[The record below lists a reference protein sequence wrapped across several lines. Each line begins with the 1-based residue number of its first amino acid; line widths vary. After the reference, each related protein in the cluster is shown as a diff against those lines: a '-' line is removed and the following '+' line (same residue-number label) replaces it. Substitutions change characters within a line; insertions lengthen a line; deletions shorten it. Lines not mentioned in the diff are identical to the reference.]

1 MFANSI
7 LLSKRPREST
17 DRTKGSFFPC
27 PVMRDR
33 NEKRPRNDCDTW
45 HSMLHGSAN
54 SETKNFLLMGTKG
67 PGRNLFASY
76 TSSKPLF
83 AAAAFN
89 LVPNIRGKTATMLDF
104 PLENVTKRIL
114 KPRTFAMLGASR
126 ARITICDRT
135 SIR

>member
-1 MFANSI
+1 MAFYVARFGKQRNKKLSI
-7 LLSKRPREST
+7 NGNKGTWFRELS
-17 DRTKGSFFPC
+17 
-27 PVMRDR
+27 
-33 NEKRPRNDCDTW
+33 
-45 HSMLHGSAN
+45 
-54 SETKNFLLMGTKG
+54 
-67 PGRNLFASY
+67 LFASY

-126 ARITICDRT
+126 V
-135 SIR
+135 